1 MIARRSRRPPPATRL
16 RHVLCVGAALAT
28 AACGGRTE
36 LVALPQ
42 IGQLS
47 STAVV
52 AGDANVRMVARTDAW
67 PGPPLANA
75 TPVEVTVD
83 NGSARPLRISRM
95 DFSLVSPQARYEALT
110 PSELPSSD
118 NALPV
123 PALAGA
129 ALRDGILE
137 SGARVTG
144 FLYFGAIDDADN
156 VELRMNLIDASTMM
170 PFGTIRMSFRAG

>member
-1 MIARRSRRPPPATRL
+1 MARKHRRPAPATRL
-16 RHVLCVGAALAT
+16 CHLLCVGAALAA

-52 AGDANVRMVARTDAW
+52 AGAADVRMVARTDAW

-75 TPVEVTVD
+75 TPIEVTVD
-83 NGSARPLRISRM
+83 NGSSRPLRISRM
-95 DFSLVSPQARYEALT
+95 DFALVSPQARYEALT
-110 PSELPSSD
+110 PSELPNPD
-118 NALPV
+118 NTLPV
-123 PALAGA
+123 PALASA

-144 FLYFGAIDDADN
+144 FVYFGPIDEADT
-156 VELRMNLIDASTMM
+156 VGLRMNLIDASTMM
-170 PFGTIRMSFRAG
+170 SFGAIRMSFRAG

>member
-1 MIARRSRRPPPATRL
+1 MIARMGRRPAPGAQL
-16 RHVLCVGAALAT
+16 RHVLCVGAALAA

-52 AGDANVRMVARTDAW
+52 ANDANVRMVARTDAW
-67 PGPPLANA
+67 SGPPLANA
-75 TPVEVTVD
+75 MPVEVTVD
-83 NGSARPLRISRM
+83 NGSSRPLRISRM
-95 DFSLVSPQARYEALT
+95 DFSLVSPQARYEALA
-110 PSELPSSD
+110 PSELPNPDDS
-118 NALPV
+118 LPV

-144 FLYFGAIDDADN
+144 FLYFGAIEEADA
-156 VELRMNLIDASTMM
+156 VELRMNLIDASTMT
-170 PFGTIRMSFRAG
+170 PFGTIRMSFRAD